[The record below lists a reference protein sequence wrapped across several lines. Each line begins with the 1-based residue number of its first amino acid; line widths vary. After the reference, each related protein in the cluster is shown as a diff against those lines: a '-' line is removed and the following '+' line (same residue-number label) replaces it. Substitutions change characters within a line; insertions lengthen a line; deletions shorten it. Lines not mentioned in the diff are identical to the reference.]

1 MFRKYS
7 NKREIKRARVIRFA
21 TSFLTLKSFD
31 ESKFPLRAMFA
42 SQEWAKSNYA
52 SKVEGKKVGTILLS
66 DDKFYKSIKY
76 CLKCVRP
83 LVKVLRLIDGDAKSA
98 MGYIYEAME

>member
-21 TSFLTLKSFD
+21 TSFLTLKSFY
-31 ESKFPLRAMFA
+31 ENKLPLRAMFA

-52 SKVEGKKVGTILLS
+52 SKVEGKSWG
-66 DDKFYKSIKY
+66 
-76 CLKCVRP
+76 
-83 LVKVLRLIDGDAKSA
+83 
-98 MGYIYEAME
+98 